1 MTELGGSAL
10 GEDPGG
16 RSSFPRELGKPVAQA
31 LHWRRPS
38 PGASSPGARHLDHLR
53 HLRVP
58 PTALPQHGA
67 ESDSDDV
74 VEASEE
80 DESRRRRRSDAA
92 SLQNSIQ
99 RAAAGRVEQ
108 RAGEQRGL

>member
-1 MTELGGSAL
+1 
-10 GEDPGG
+10 
-16 RSSFPRELGKPVAQA
+16 
-31 LHWRRPS
+31 
-38 PGASSPGARHLDHLR
+38 
-53 HLRVP
+53 
-58 PTALPQHGA
+58 
-67 ESDSDDV
+67 

-80 DESRRRRRSDAA
+80 DESRRRRSDAA

>member
-1 MTELGGSAL
+1 VTELSGSAL
-10 GEDPGG
+10 GGDPGG
-16 RSSFPRELGKPVAQA
+16 RSSFPRELGKPAAQA

-38 PGASSPGARHLDHLR
+38 PGASSPDGRHLDHLR

-58 PTALPQHGA
+58 PPALPQHGA

-80 DESRRRRRSDAA
+80 DGSRRRRSDAA

>member
-16 RSSFPRELGKPVAQA
+16 WSSFPRELGKPVAQA

-38 PGASSPGARHLDHLR
+38 PGASSPDGRHLDHLR

-58 PTALPQHGA
+58 PPALPQHGA

-99 RAAAGRVEQ
+99 RAATGRVEQ

>member
-10 GEDPGG
+10 GEDPGS

-38 PGASSPGARHLDHLR
+38 PGASSPDGRHLDHLR

-58 PTALPQHGA
+58 PLTNADQPNQQTTTTPQ
-67 ESDSDDV
+67 ES
-74 VEASEE
+74 
-80 DESRRRRRSDAA
+80 
-92 SLQNSIQ
+92 
-99 RAAAGRVEQ
+99 EQ
-108 RAGEQRGL
+108 

>member
-1 MTELGGSAL
+1 VTELGGSAL

-38 PGASSPGARHLDHLR
+38 PGASSPDGRHLDHLR

-58 PTALPQHGA
+58 PPALPQHGA

-80 DESRRRRRSDAA
+80 DESRRRRSDAA

-99 RAAAGRVEQ
+99 RAAASRVEQ